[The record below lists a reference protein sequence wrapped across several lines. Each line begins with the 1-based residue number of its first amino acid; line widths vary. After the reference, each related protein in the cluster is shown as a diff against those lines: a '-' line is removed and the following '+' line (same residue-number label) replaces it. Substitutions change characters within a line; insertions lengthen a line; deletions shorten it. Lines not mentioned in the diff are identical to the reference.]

1 MPTLIDSLI
10 VELGLDPTEFTKG
23 QKKAAESFLKT
34 KEEAVK
40 SAKAI
45 EEAGKKA
52 ADSIKRIAREA
63 LALFA
68 IFTGTKSITKFV
80 DDLMSADAALGR
92 FSRTVGMAPQYV
104 GAIGKVVGEVGG
116 TAEATAGTIDGLS
129 SSLTRFRTANG
140 DLPQEFW
147 QLRAMVGGKI
157 DPRGSMVD
165 FLDQLAAAL
174 QKVERTDPQKAAMYA
189 RALSIDPGTYQLML
203 KYGQELSKVIGL
215 RKDLAPSNQDIQNA
229 QKFQEAWNN
238 IYQSVRNLIEKGV
251 RALEPA
257 LTPVVNRMTE
267 WVNANKE
274 LIGDRVVEYA
284 NSIASAFKSAAD
296 NIGAV
301 VSVLK
306 ALEDFNERSKKWE
319 ITKILNGS
327 AFNRNTP
334 ENSTTYGDPNGA
346 LSASVRKGSIAESI
360 INFFSGGGTQ
370 PSTGRATGGSV
381 TGGQAYMVGERGPE
395 PFIPNTTG
403 TIIPHD
409 RLGGNLSVDGRPI
422 NRGNPM
428 PVTLA
433 NNQGG
438 GENWLQTLGKWLGFG
453 GSGGSSGGSGAT
465 SGGGG
470 FFGAVGNAVKGVLG
484 GSGSDAGYSP
494 APGKPGQYRP
504 VYKLGDADLSDD
516 VVNVVN
522 GEATSSKLSTDAVI
536 NNMFNRLGTRAYGPS
551 GNLRQVARAPG
562 QYAGYRKATA
572 ERAAFIRDRIRAI
585 ASGEVPDVT
594 TGANEYRASW
604 YNGPW
609 GRKHASSPVIGGNR
623 FAYNPNVAPGPY
635 APYARP
641 NLGLAGGDGVLSG
654 ARGAAIAGGSTTN
667 DNRKTSTSSSSSS
680 TTIGKIEIHTQA
692 RDANGIA
699 ASLHDS
705 IRRNAT
711 ASAANNGPN

>member
-1 MPTLIDSLI
+1 MPTLIDSLV
-10 VELGLDPTEFTKG
+10 VELGLDPSEFTKG

-34 KEEAVK
+34 KDEAVR
-40 SAKAI
+40 SSKAI
-45 EEAGKKA
+45 EESGRKA
-52 ADSIKRIAREA
+52 ADGIKKIAVEA

-80 DDLMSADAALGR
+80 SDLMSADAALGR

-129 SSLTRFRTANG
+129 NSLTRFRTANG

-174 QKVERTDPQKAAMYA
+174 QKVEKTDPQKAAMYA

-215 RKDLAPSNQDIQNA
+215 RKDLAPSNQDIDNA

-251 RALEPA
+251 RAIEPA
-257 LTPVVNRMTE
+257 LTPVVNKMTE
-267 WVNANKE
+267 WVQANKE
-274 LIGDRVVEYA
+274 MLSDKIVEYA
-284 NSIASAFKSAAD
+284 KGFVA
-296 NIGAV
+296 
-301 VSVLK
+301 VLK
-306 ALEDFNERSKKWE
+306 
-319 ITKILNGS
+319 
-327 AFNRNTP
+327 
-334 ENSTTYGDPNGA
+334 
-346 LSASVRKGSIAESI
+346 SIAENADLAVRAIEELNRLTGQTPAAKDGTANDGRDEAHAATSRDAVQDGGYWRDSTGVYKKGS
-360 INFFSGGGTQ
+360 FFRDRADYAYGNIMG
-370 PSTGRATGGSV
+370 GRATGGSV

-453 GSGGSSGGSGAT
+453 GNSGSSAGSGAT

-470 FFGAVGNAVKGVLG
+470 FFGAVGKAVKGVLG
-484 GSGSDAGYSP
+484 GSSSDAGYSP
-494 APGKPGQYRP
+494 ASGKPGQYRP

-623 FAYNPNVAPGPY
+623 FAYNPKVAPGPY

-654 ARGAAIAGGSTTN
+654 AKGAAIAGGSTTN

-692 RDANGIA
+692 KDANGIA

>member
-1 MPTLIDSLI
+1 MPTLIDSLY
-10 VELGLDPTEFTKG
+10 VSLGLDPTEYKKG
-23 QKKAAESFLKT
+23 QKEAVDASKKT
-34 KEEAVK
+34 KEAAVRD
-40 SAKAI
+40 AKAI
-45 EEAGKKA
+45 EDAGKKA
-52 ADSIKRIAREA
+52 ADGIKKIAVEA

-68 IFTGTKSITKFV
+68 IFTGSKSIGKFV
-80 DDLMSADAALGR
+80 TDLLSADAALGR
-92 FSRTVGMAPQYV
+92 FSRTVGLAPQYV
-104 GAIGKVVGEVGG
+104 GAIEKVVGEVGG

-129 SSLTRFRTANG
+129 NSLTRFRTANG

-147 QLRAMVGGKI
+147 QLRALVGGKI

-215 RKDLAPSNQDIQNA
+215 RKDLAPSQQDIENA
-229 QKFQEAWNN
+229 QKFQESWNN
-238 IYQSVRNLIEKGV
+238 IFIVVRNLIEKGI

-257 LTPVVNRMTE
+257 LTPIINRMTE

-274 LIGDRVVEYA
+274 LIGDKVVEYA
-284 NSIASAFKSAAD
+284 NSIAAAFKSAAD

-306 ALEDFNERSKKWE
+306 ALDDFNERSKKWE

-327 AFNRNTP
+327 AFNQNTP
-334 ENSTTYGDPNGA
+334 ENSTTYGDPNGP

-360 INFFSGGGTQ
+360 ISFFSGGSGKVDGARAAGG
-370 PSTGRATGGSV
+370 PVSAGRR
-381 TGGQAYMVGERGPE
+381 YLVGEHGPE
-395 PFIPNTTG
+395 ILDASTNG
-403 TIIPHD
+403 TIIPND

-422 NRGNPM
+422 NRANPM
-428 PVTLA
+428 PVTLSNA
-433 NNQGG
+433 QGG
-438 GENWLQTLGKWLGFG
+438 GENWLQTLGRWLGFG
-453 GSGGSSGGSGAT
+453 GSGGASGGSGT

-470 FFGAVGNAVKGVLG
+470 FFGAVGKVVNGVL
-484 GSGSDAGYSP
+484 SGKSADAGYSP

-504 VYKLGDADLSDD
+504 VYKLGEADLSDD
-516 VVNVVN
+516 VVNVIN

-536 NNMFNRLGTRAYGPS
+536 NNMFNRLGTRAYGAS
-551 GNLRQVARAPG
+551 GNLRQVAMAPG
-562 QYAGYRKATA
+562 QYAGYKKASA

-585 ASGEVPDVT
+585 ASGEVADVT
-594 TGANEYRASW
+594 SGANEYRAGW
-604 YNGPW
+604 YTGPW
-609 GRKHASSPVIGGNR
+609 GRKHAGSPVIGGNR
-623 FAYNPNVAPGPY
+623 FAYNPKVPPGPY

-641 NLGLAGGDGVLSG
+641 NMGLAGGDGVLSG
-654 ARGAAIAGGSTTN
+654 ARGAAVAGGSTTN
-667 DNRKTSTSSSSSS
+667 DNRRTSTSSSS
-680 TTIGKIEIHTQA
+680 TTNISKIEIHTQA
-692 RDANGIA
+692 KDANGIA

>member
-1 MPTLIDSLI
+1 MPTLIDSLY
-10 VELGLDPTEFTKG
+10 VSLGLDPTEYKKG
-23 QKKAAESFLKT
+23 QKEAVDASKKT
-34 KEEAVK
+34 KDAAVRDAK
-40 SAKAI
+40 SI
-45 EEAGKKA
+45 EDAGKKA
-52 ADSIKRIAREA
+52 ADGIKKIAVEA

-68 IFTGTKSITKFV
+68 IFTGSKSIGKFV
-80 DDLMSADAALGR
+80 TDLLSADAALGR

-104 GAIGKVVGEVGG
+104 GAIERVVGEVGG

-129 SSLTRFRTANG
+129 NSLTRFRTANG

-147 QLRAMVGGKI
+147 QLRALVGGKI

-203 KYGQELSKVIGL
+203 KYGAELSKVIGL
-215 RKDLAPSNQDIQNA
+215 RKDLAPSNQDIENA

-257 LTPVVNRMTE
+257 LLPVINKMTQ
-267 WVNANKE
+267 WVDANKE
-274 LIGDRVVEYA
+274 LIGSKIVEYA
-284 NSIASAFKSAAD
+284 NGF
-296 NIGAV
+296 V
-301 VSVLK
+301 QVLK
-306 ALEDFNERSKKWE
+306 
-319 ITKILNGS
+319 
-327 AFNRNTP
+327 
-334 ENSTTYGDPNGA
+334 
-346 LSASVRKGSIAESI
+346 SIAENADIAARAIEALNRLTGQTPAAKDGSA
-360 INFFSGGGTQ
+360 NDGRDEAHAASSRDAVQDGGYWRDSTGVYKKGSFFRDRADYAFGNITGARASGG
-370 PSTGRATGGSV
+370 PVSAGRR
-381 TGGQAYMVGERGPE
+381 YLVGEHGPE
-395 PFIPNTTG
+395 VLDASANG
-403 TIIPHD
+403 TIIPND
-409 RLGGNLSVDGRPI
+409 KLGGNLSVDGRPI
-422 NRGNPM
+422 NRANPM
-428 PVTLA
+428 PVTLSSA
-433 NNQGG
+433 QGG

-453 GSGGSSGGSGAT
+453 GSSGSSGGAS

-470 FFGAVGNAVKGVLG
+470 FFGAVGKAVKGAF
-484 GSGSDAGYSP
+484 SGNSNDASYSP

-516 VVNVVN
+516 VVNVIN

-536 NNMFNRLGTRAYGPS
+536 NNMFNRLGTRSYGPS
-551 GNLRQVARAPG
+551 GNLRQVAMAPG
-562 QYAGYRKATA
+562 QYAGYRKASA
-572 ERAAFIRDRIRAI
+572 GRAAFIRDRIRAI
-585 ASGEVPDVT
+585 ASGEVADVT
-594 TGANEYRASW
+594 SGANEYRAGW

-623 FAYNPNVAPGPY
+623 FAYNPKVPPGPY

-641 NLGLAGGDGVLSG
+641 NMGLAGGDGVLSG

-667 DNRKTSTSSSSSS
+667 DNRRSSS
-680 TTIGKIEIHTQA
+680 TSNVTNVNGKIEIHTQA
-692 RDANGIA
+692 KDANGIA